1 MHQSEGL
8 ISWCA
13 GQDLNP
19 GHELGRL
26 RCYPYI
32 TDARAVEHRPAINRF
47 GVLTGLQKRE
57 RAATDMLVR
66 QRLGIAVMFL
76 FLPINGPLWRM
87 ALESLGQTIPI
98 GEFSFFALSVL
109 LFVIGA
115 LMTFAPELKLGQ
127 RP

>member
-1 MHQSEGL
+1 
-8 ISWCA
+8 
-13 GQDLNP
+13 
-19 GHELGRL
+19 
-26 RCYPYI
+26 
-32 TDARAVEHRPAINRF
+32 
-47 GVLTGLQKRE
+47 
-57 RAATDMLVR
+57 MLVR

-115 LMTFAPELKLGQ
+115 LMTFTPELELGQ

>member
-1 MHQSEGL
+1 
-8 ISWCA
+8 
-13 GQDLNP
+13 
-19 GHELGRL
+19 
-26 RCYPYI
+26 
-32 TDARAVEHRPAINRF
+32 
-47 GVLTGLQKRE
+47 
-57 RAATDMLVR
+57 MLVR

-87 ALESLGQTIPI
+87 ALESLGQTIPL

-115 LMTFAPELKLGQ
+115 LMTFTPELKLAQ